1 VTAGKFALAQAR
13 QVKFAIMS
21 SIKHRWSTIAALS
34 AVAIG
39 AQLTPATASAD
50 LHNVTYIARVDGVA
64 PGSTATFLINDNQT
78 STTNL
83 SSLPGNAFEA
93 NTVLAD
99 PSKAGLQVAVH
110 WPYSANV
117 HCEIDVDDN
126 VATQQDQ
133 VVKPTPNN
141 NDPTNGVLACGAPLP
156 PL

>member
-1 VTAGKFALAQAR
+1 
-13 QVKFAIMS
+13 MS
-21 SIKHRWSTIAALS
+21 CSKHRWATVAVVSA
-34 AVAIG
+34 AVAG
-39 AQLTPATASAD
+39 SQLTPAIASAD

-64 PGSTATFLINDNQT
+64 PGATATFLINDNQT

-83 SSLPGNAFEA
+83 SSLPGNSFEA

-126 VATQQDQ
+126 TVTQLDQ
-133 VVKPTPNN
+133 VVKPTQNN
-141 NDPTNGVLACGAPLP
+141 NDPANGVLACGAPLP
-156 PL
+156 PS